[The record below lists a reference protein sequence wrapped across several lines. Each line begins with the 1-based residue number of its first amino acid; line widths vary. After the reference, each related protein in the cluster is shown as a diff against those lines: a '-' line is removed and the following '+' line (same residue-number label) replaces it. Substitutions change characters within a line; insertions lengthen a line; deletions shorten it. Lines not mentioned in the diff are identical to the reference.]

1 MYDEEERQQIKDQ
14 LEMYSLLNVLWHL
27 CEILFIETLPVGCLV
42 QQLLEWVRER
52 ERGREG
58 ERENKEKRR
67 EAGGEGGGITKRYF
81 RFVGMTDT
89 LM

>member
-52 ERGREG
+52 EEGREG
-58 ERENKEKRR
+58 GRERERGE
-67 EAGGEGGGITKRYF
+67 EGGWGRGRRYNEEILF
-81 RFVGMTDT
+81 LGS
-89 LM
+89 LA

>member
-52 ERGREG
+52 EEGREGGREG
-58 ERENKEKRR
+58 EREERR
-67 EAGGEGGGITKRYF
+67 EAGGEGGGIMKRLF
-81 RFVGMTDT
+81 LGS
-89 LM
+89 LA